1 MPQEATNS
9 IRIQI
14 SETRRIS
21 DRDMRAHER
30 REKVT
35 LQVIEDLKKTGVFFK
50 TREGYFYFEKGEAPR
65 LFPIDAGSVA
75 LAALIQER
83 FGISAAER
91 REYDHVISGLRN
103 EAHVRGQQVEIHRL
117 AHYDPESGRLYVSR
131 FNGWVYCLNG
141 KSIRQVLNGTNDVFF
156 WDDPTWQSYELVRN
170 KRPGGRLDSLIAG
183 SANFTEADGL
193 SPADQRW
200 IFSVWLH
207 SQFFESLHPTKPMVL
222 VCGEKGSGKT
232 LSLRKWLKLV
242 LGRDA
247 EVTALERTKPDG
259 FIAAI
264 SSLPIAVFDN
274 VDEDISWLP
283 DHLAQLATGVSFKR
297 RKYYTTNESVEFKP
311 HCYVAL
317 TSRTPKFIDG
327 RDDVLDRTLV
337 LQTERRAQFSPEQAQ
352 LQAIANTRNL
362 LWTELLRNLNRLL
375 RFLRPSRGSS
385 NQSCFRMADFA
396 DFALSFGAAE
406 GEPNKAFRILQ
417 CLEARRAEAL
427 FSDEPVSECLD
438 KWLSDAEKHGIEV
451 TSGKLHEELA
461 PIAEQLG
468 ITWPYRSGHGLG
480 QRLSHITTNLRERFR
495 VEVGLD
501 SANQRTYRFWPK
513 PESLNP
519 AESKSE

>member
-1 MPQEATNS
+1 V
-9 IRIQI
+9 
-14 SETRRIS
+14 
-21 DRDMRAHER
+21 RAHER
-30 REKVT
+30 RERVT
-35 LQVIEDLKKTGVFFK
+35 LKVIQDLKKTGVFFK

-65 LFPIDAGSVA
+65 LFPIEAGSIA

-83 FGISAAER
+83 FGINDAER
-91 REYDHVISGLRN
+91 REYEHVISGLRN

-117 AHYDPESGRLYVSR
+117 AHYDSETGRLYVSR

-141 KSIRQVLNGTNDVFF
+141 KTIHQVLNGTDDVFF
-156 WDDPTWQSYELVRN
+156 WDDPNWQPFEIVRN
-170 KRPGGRLDSLIAG
+170 KRPVGLVDGLIAG
-183 SANFTEADGL
+183 SANFSETDGL
-193 SPADQRW
+193 SPEDQRW

-247 EVTALERTKPDG
+247 EVTALERSKPDG

-274 VDEDISWLP
+274 VDEEVSWLP

-297 RKYYTTNESVEFKP
+297 RRLYTDNQSVEFKP

-337 LQTERRAQFSPEQAQ
+337 LQTQRRAQFSPEQAQ
-352 LQAIANTRNL
+352 LEAIAKKRNL

-375 RFLRPSRGSS
+375 PFLRPSGSDS
-385 NQSCFRMADFA
+385 NQVSFRMADFA
-396 DFALSFGAAE
+396 NFAMSFGAAE
-406 GEPNKAFRILQ
+406 GQPQKAGRILQ
-417 CLEARRAEAL
+417 CLESRRAETL
-427 FSDEPVSECLD
+427 LSDEPVSECLEN
-438 KWLSDAEKHGIEV
+438 WLADPENHGSEV
-451 TSGKLHEELA
+451 TSGMLHLA
-461 PIAEQLG
+461 LQHVAEQLG
-468 ITWPYRSGHGLG
+468 INWPYRSGRSLG
-480 QRLSHITTNLRERFR
+480 QRLAHITTDLRERFR

-513 PESLNP
+513 AESLNLP
-519 AESKSE
+519 ESNPK

>member
-1 MPQEATNS
+1 VTGQKASS
-9 IRIQI
+9 IRDHI
-14 SETRRIS
+14 SETRRIPAK
-21 DRDMRAHER
+21 DMRGHER

-35 LQVIEDLKKTGVFFK
+35 QQVIQDLKKTGSFFK
-50 TREGYFYFEKGEAPR
+50 TREGYFYFDKGEAPR
-65 LFPIDAGSVA
+65 LFPIETGSVA
-75 LAALIQER
+75 LAALFQER
-83 FGISAAER
+83 FGINDAER
-91 REYDHVISGLRN
+91 REYEHLVSGMRN

-117 AHYDPESGRLYVSR
+117 AHYDSETGKLYVSR

-141 KSIRQVLNGTNDVFF
+141 KTIRQVLNGTNDVFF
-156 WDDPTWQSYELVRN
+156 LDDPNWQPYEIIRS
-170 KRPGGRLDSLIAG
+170 KRPEGLLGSLIAG
-183 SANFTEADGL
+183 SANFSEADGL

-311 HCYVAL
+311 HCFVAL

-337 LQTERRAQFSPEQAQ
+337 LQTQRRAKFSPEQAQ
-352 LQAIANTRNL
+352 LEAIAKKRNL
-362 LWTELLRNLNRLL
+362 LWTELLRDLNRLL
-375 RFLRPSRGSS
+375 RFVRPSGSDS
-385 NQSCFRMADFA
+385 SEVSFRMADFA
-396 DFALSFGAAE
+396 NFAISSGAAE
-406 GEPNKAFRILQ
+406 GQPEKAIRILQ
-417 CLEARRAEAL
+417 CLELRRAETL
-427 FSDEPVSECLD
+427 LSDEPVAECLD
-438 KWLSDAEKHGIEV
+438 SWLADLKNHGSIV
-451 TSGKLHEELA
+451 TSGTLHASLG
-461 PIAEQLG
+461 PIAKQLG
-468 ITWPYRSGHGLG
+468 FAWPYRSGQSLG
-480 QRLSHITTNLRERFR
+480 QRLSHITTNLRERFQ
-495 VEVGLD
+495 VEVGQD
-501 SANQRTYRFWPK
+501 SAKQRTYRFWPK
-513 PESLNP
+513 AESLNP
-519 AESKSE
+519 AETNSE